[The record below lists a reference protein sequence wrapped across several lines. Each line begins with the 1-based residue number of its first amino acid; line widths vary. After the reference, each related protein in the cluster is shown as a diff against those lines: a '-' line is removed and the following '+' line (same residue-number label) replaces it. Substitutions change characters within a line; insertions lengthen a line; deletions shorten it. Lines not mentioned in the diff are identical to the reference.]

1 MKRITILGNN
11 SGRNAGDMAILGN
24 MLRDISECYSDIQF
38 IVPTTNAKYIEQ
50 EYGHYNVK
58 AAPMMPWNLSYKNLG
73 LPLYRAMTNTD
84 LILICDNIL
93 FDRKFYNPLFNNLS
107 SIALFAPF
115 AKRKG
120 IPIFLYNVSVGPL
133 DFPYGKKAM
142 QKVLDATDRIF
153 TRDLATKELFDKL
166 DLNYPEL
173 TVHADCAMNT
183 VPPSDS
189 ELDKIIAEEGLFT
202 NPKGTIGFNVNAYI
216 DNWSMDGTYGRDE
229 FCRDIAGAADKVI
242 ESLDVDIIFFVTQIM
257 DTKVTQETIGLMK
270 HQDRVKVFGN
280 HDLKYNYEV
289 ITGIIGR
296 LELHNGLRT
305 HPLIFSAAMHVP
317 MIGLTSYPKS
327 AGFLRTVGMFDWQVP
342 FADLS
347 ADSLAAQI
355 EKLWAVRKDVAKKM
369 APISEKEK
377 AKAKLTASYLKKY
390 LDA

>member
-24 MLRDISECYSDIQF
+24 MLRDITELYDNVEF

-50 EYGHYNVK
+50 EYGRFNVK
-58 AAPMMPWNLSYKNLG
+58 AAPMMPWNLSFKNLG

-120 IPIFLYNVSVGPL
+120 IPIVLYNVSVGPL
-133 DFPYGKKAM
+133 DYPVGKRAM
-142 QKVLDATDRIF
+142 QKVLDATDQII
-153 TRDLATKELFDKL
+153 TRDEATREIFDKL
-166 DLNYPEL
+166 ELDYPSL
-173 TVHADCAMNT
+173 TVHADCALNT
-183 VPPSDS
+183 EPPSD
-189 ELDKIIAEEGLFT
+189 EVLDQIIQDEGLFT
-202 NPKGTIGFNVNAYI
+202 NPNGTIGFNVNAYI
-216 DNWSMDGTYGRDE
+216 DNWSMEGTYSRED
-229 FCRDIAGAADKVI
+229 FCRDIAGAADKSI
-242 ESLDVDIIFFVTQIM
+242 ESLDVDIIFFITQIM
-257 DTKVTQETIGLMK
+257 DLPVTEQTIGLMK
-270 HQDRVKVFGN
+270 HADRVKIFSNKG
-280 HDLKYNYEV
+280 LKYNYEA

-305 HPLIFSAAMHVP
+305 HPLIFSAAMNVP

-327 AGFLRTVGMFDWQVP
+327 TGFLRTVGMEDWQVP
-342 FADLS
+342 FSNLN

-355 EKLWAVRKDVAKKM
+355 EKLWLVRKEVAKKM
-369 APISEKEK
+369 QPIAEAEK
-377 AKAKLTASYLKKY
+377 AKAKLTATFLKKY
-390 LDA
+390 LAA